1 MIGAVVRCAARRL
14 TRMRIAFLTG
24 IWPPDVGGPATHGP
38 DFARF
43 LVARGHSVRVVTMG
57 DGEPAERPCE
67 VEVVSRRLPF
77 PLRYGQV
84 ALRGARA
91 ARAADVVYATA
102 TYAAAAAAAT
112 AARRP
117 LVAKLVSDPAYER
130 ARRYRLFEGTLEEFQ
145 SAASAPVRALKAART
160 RALRTATTIVVPSA
174 YLAEIARGWGLSDAQ
189 GPRPHEPCAAAHRG
203 RARAARPGHL
213 RLRRPAHAPEG
224 PRRCDRGRRPCA
236 GRKARRRRRRP
247 RAGRARAPGGGL
259 RGRVPGALPRPANP
273 RRDVAHRRRRRSRP
287 PLERLGEPAALRGGG
302 AVRRR
307 ARRLDGRRR
316 SAGGRDRR
324 RERLARS
331 ARRPGSRLRLRS
343 AASSTSPAC
352 ATGSQPAAKPS
363 VEALSSDIV
372 YGKLEALLSEAVR

>member
-43 LVARGHSVRVVTMG
+43 LVARGHAVRVVTMG

-102 TYAAAAAAAT
+102 TYAAAAAAAA

-130 ARRYRLFEGTLEEFQ
+130 AQRYGLFAGTLEEFQ
-145 SAASAPVRALKAART
+145 GAASRAGAR
-160 RALRTATTIVVPSA
+160 
-174 YLAEIARGWGLSDAQ
+174 AQ
-189 GPRPHEPCAAAHRG
+189 GRPDARPPDGDHDRRPERIPRRDRARVGAVGRARARPHEPGAAAPAG
-203 RARAARPGHL
+203 RAGAARAGN
-213 RLRRPAHAPEG
+213 ASSSSAAS
-224 PRRCDRGRRPCA
+224 RGRRLSA
-236 GRKARRRRRRP
+236 S
-247 RAGRARAPGGGL
+247 
-259 RGRVPGALPRPANP
+259 
-273 RRDVAHRRRRRSRP
+273 RSRP
-287 PLERLGEPAALRGGG
+287 SPASRPRGSSSSGTGRSGPSSSAWRQPPRALHVSASSDCEPAT
-302 AVRRR
+302 RRC
-307 ARRLDGRRR
+307 
-316 SAGGRDRR
+316 
-324 RERLARS
+324 
-331 ARRPGSRLRLRS
+331 GS
-343 AASSTSPAC
+343 SPAPRRVSSR
-352 ATGSQPAAKPS
+352 ATGRTCRTPRSRRCRSESRWSRPPS
-363 VEALSSDIV
+363 AECPRS
-372 YGKLEALLSEAVR
+372 